1 MIGAGSGDEG
11 GRVEDFRF
19 LLPRQY
25 GYEISREQH
34 ALYVRVPC
42 AMVTEVPPEG
52 LRQIDRNLE
61 RWVPDLREHTLTTF
75 LIADKDFVELETGR
89 FLALVKDRNAGPI
102 REAVN
107 DLMQRIETGRDIKL
121 RRILNELSADRE
133 GELLSS
139 IRHGGKASRRLV
151 VGRRGRVVSYRSAPP
166 EGAQDIAI
174 IPTVRAAIRRGARVT
189 NRLEIQKQDIQENI
203 RYARIGSYL
212 GLVVDTSTYDE
223 ESREQ
228 MEAIVHSLFLDAY
241 ERRDRVALIYSRGDR
256 AQIVSDFTSDLE
268 IVRETFQRA
277 EWGGLS
283 PFASG
288 VMEGA
293 KLFLLRLADTI
304 DAVKILI
311 LVTTGKAN
319 VPMVQGGNVRR
330 ELEMLPR
337 TFAAVNLSAIV
348 IDVTTHGSPYLRE
361 FATLSGA
368 HYYHP
373 STVRYH
379 KVTLANEMLN
389 AFESG
394 ERDRSAQV
402 GKAFLDR
409 LRTTQGS

>member
-1 MIGAGSGDEG
+1 MMGTGLSDEG

-25 GYEISREQH
+25 GYELSHEQH
-34 ALYVRVPC
+34 ALYIRVP
-42 AMVTEVPPEG
+42 ASTVTEITPEG
-52 LRQIDRNLE
+52 LHILERNLE
-61 RWVPDLREHTLTTF
+61 RWAHDIRESMLTTF
-75 LIADKDFVELETGR
+75 VISDKDFVELETGN
-89 FLALVKDRNAGPI
+89 FLTLLKNRNVGPI
-102 REAVN
+102 REAVS
-107 DLMQRIETGRDIKL
+107 DLLRRIETGRDVKL

-151 VGRRGRVVSYRSAPP
+151 TGRRGRVVAYRSAPP
-166 EGAQDIAI
+166 EGPQDIAV
-174 IPTVRAAIRRGARVT
+174 IPTVRAAIRRGAKVT
-189 NRLEIQKQDIQENI
+189 NRLQIQKQDIQENI

-223 ESREQ
+223 EARQQ
-228 MEAIVHSLFLDAY
+228 MEGIVRSLLLDAY
-241 ERRDRVALIYSRGDR
+241 ERRDRVALILSRGDR

-268 IVRETFQRA
+268 IIRATFERT

-283 PFASG
+283 PFSSG

-304 DAVKILI
+304 DAVKVLI

-330 ELEMLPR
+330 ELDMLPHS
-337 TFAAVNLSAIV
+337 FAGIDLSSIV

-361 FATLSGA
+361 FATIA
-368 HYYHP
+368 RARYYHP

-379 KVTLANEMLN
+379 KVTLANEMLT
-389 AFESG
+389 AFETG
-394 ERDRSAQV
+394 ERERSTHV

-409 LRTTQGS
+409 LRDSPGT